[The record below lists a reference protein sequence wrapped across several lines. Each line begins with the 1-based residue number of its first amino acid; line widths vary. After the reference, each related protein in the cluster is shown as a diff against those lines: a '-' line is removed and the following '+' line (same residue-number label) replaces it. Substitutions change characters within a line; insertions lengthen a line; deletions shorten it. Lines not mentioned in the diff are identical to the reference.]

1 MTLSF
6 KEQVIDAT
14 RALRDNDYD
23 KAIAIY
29 KKGLAENEKETALA
43 KSIAQC
49 YGWKGDL
56 DSAIEYADMV
66 LAVEPNDHE
75 MLMLSARYWS
85 DKENLEMTYKFVCR
99 LLENPPEQ
107 IEKVSRWVFG
117 IIKPFSLVFKNFRG
131 IEEKSKRAFEDAK
144 RKREAR
150 LKWARD
156 FKEWYEKSVEICNPG

>member
-6 KEQVIDAT
+6 KEQVLDAT

-43 KSIAQC
+43 KGIAQC

-56 DSAIEYADMV
+56 DSAMEYADMV
-66 LAVEPNDHE
+66 LALEPNDHE

-85 DKENLEMTYKFVCR
+85 DKEDLDMTYKFVCR
-99 LLENPPEQ
+99 ILENPPEQ

-117 IIKPFSLVFKNFRG
+117 VIKPLSLVLKNFRG

-156 FKEWYEKSVEICNPG
+156 FKEWYERSLGLHKPG

>member
-1 MTLSF
+1 MTLNF

-14 RALRDNDYD
+14 RALRDKDYD

-99 LLENPPEQ
+99 LLEKPPEQ
-107 IEKVSRWVFG
+107 IEKVSSWVFG

-131 IEEKSKRAFEDAK
+131 IEEKSKRAFEAAK
-144 RKREAR
+144 GKREAR

-156 FKEWYEKSVEICNPG
+156 FKAWYEKSVEICNQG